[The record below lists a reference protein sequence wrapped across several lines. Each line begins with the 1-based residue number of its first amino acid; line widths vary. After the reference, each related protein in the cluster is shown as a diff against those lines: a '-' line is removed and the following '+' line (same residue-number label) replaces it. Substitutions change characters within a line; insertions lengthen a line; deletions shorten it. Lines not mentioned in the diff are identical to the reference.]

1 MPRRHPFPTVWLM
14 TDERQGEGL
23 WPALHDLPRGSG
35 VIFRHH
41 ALAPDARRA
50 LFDRVRRVA
59 RARGLVL
66 LLAGPPALAR
76 GWRADGFHGRRLG
89 TAYPELCHSA
99 PAHDAREL
107 VEAQRSGADL
117 VLLSPVHATRSH
129 PGQKPLG
136 RTRFGLL
143 ARQSRLPVI
152 ALGGMTAPRARTI
165 EALGSQGWAGIDG
178 LAQHRH
184 TRRGEPVPT
193 APSPRRG

>member
-23 WPALHDLPRGSG
+23 WPALQGLPRGSG
-35 VIFRHH
+35 VILRHYT
-41 ALAPDARRA
+41 LAPAARRA

-66 LLAGPPALAR
+66 LLAGPPAQAR
-76 GWRADGFHGRRLG
+76 GWHADGFHGRRPG
-89 TAYPELCHSA
+89 AAYPELCHSA

-107 VEAQRSGADL
+107 LEAQRSGADL

-136 RTRFGLL
+136 RVRFGLL
-143 ARQSRLPVI
+143 ARRARLPVI
-152 ALGGMTAPRARTI
+152 ALGGMTAPRARALQ
-165 EALGSQGWAGIDG
+165 ALGSGGWAGIDG
-178 LAQHRH
+178 LAP
-184 TRRGEPVPT
+184 TRIRI
-193 APSPRRG
+193 